1 MYMKYYINIFLKII
15 LTYAEKLYK
24 ETCFLNVP
32 RTLNSNS
39 AFYYF
44 PLLSFLRHPQILID
58 KEAEAQKGKRS
69 EWPRITVG

>member
-15 LTYAEKLYK
+15 LTDAEKLYK
-24 ETCFLNVP
+24 ETYFLKVP

-44 PLLSFLRHPQILID
+44 PLLSFLLHPQILID
-58 KEAEAQKGKRS
+58 KEAEAKKGKRS